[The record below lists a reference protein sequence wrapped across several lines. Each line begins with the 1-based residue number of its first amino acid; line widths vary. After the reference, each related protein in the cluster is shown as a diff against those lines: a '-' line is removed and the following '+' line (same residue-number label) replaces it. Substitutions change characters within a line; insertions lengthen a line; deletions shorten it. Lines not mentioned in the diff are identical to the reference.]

1 MFEETP
7 DSHRTIFIVGLILL
21 AVELLG
27 VGVLFMVAPAVPLK
41 IAGVIATTGVGGQA
55 GAIIAG
61 LRVFGLRPWPLAAV
75 LSAFN
80 LVHLCLFFPL
90 FTSLYHRAARMRF
103 IGKIAV
109 STHRAAERQKDRVS
123 RLGALGLPLF
133 IWLPFPW
140 TGTLV
145 GAVIGYLMGIRT
157 GRIMLIAVPT
167 MLLSV
172 LTWIFGV
179 SYLVMLTEIKTE
191 LTVVVLLGLVAL
203 FTYLRIHS
211 RRSREEAG
219 EEATTEGGE

>member
-1 MFEETP
+1 MFNETP
-7 DSHRTIFIVGLILL
+7 DSHRIIFIVGC
-21 AVELLG
+21 VLLG
-27 VGVLFMVAPAVPLK
+27 IELVVLGAMFMVSPVLPAK
-41 IAGVIATTGVGGQA
+41 IAGVIVTTGIGGQA
-55 GAIIAG
+55 GAILAG
-61 LRVFGLRPWPLAAV
+61 LELGLTPWCLAAV

-80 LVHLCLFFPL
+80 IMHLCLFFPL

-109 STHRAAERQKDRVS
+109 STHRAAERQRDRVT

-157 GRIMLIAVPT
+157 GKIMLIAVPT

-179 SYLVMLTEIKTE
+179 SYLVIFTHMKTE
-191 LTVVVLLGLVAL
+191 LSIVVLPGLVAL
-203 FTYLRIHS
+203 FTFLRI
-211 RRSREEAG
+211 RRKRRQKASDEEV
-219 EEATTEGGE
+219 ES